1 MVRAFRVVRCG
12 DQGVEQMKK
21 SLLIGIANCTLILA
35 TLLTAGCKS
44 RAVQPIVSTPAEQ
57 PIPTFTKILPT
68 ITPETLNTD
77 KTLGYYTG
85 KQESYDA
92 VLAHAPYL
100 KIISVDVFSVQMDGS
115 LVGGDDFDIA
125 AFNRNHDI
133 QTFACVTNYNN
144 EPDVNDF
151 DPALAQAA
159 LVNHPQKVI
168 AGIIDLLHTNDF
180 TGVNIDF
187 ESLAFSE
194 DIEEDRAAF
203 TAFIYD
209 LAGQLHTEGYRLI
222 ISVPGKTDDDPE
234 NTWSYPFDL
243 AALGQDADYLQL
255 MTYDQHGP
263 WGEPGPVAGADW
275 VEDCLVYTTS
285 LVDPAKLLIGL
296 PSYGYNWNL
305 SASDPQNKTYSAES
319 FYWIDIPVLLEKPGA
334 ELHWDENSQSP
345 WLAYKQ
351 EGHEHVAWFENPD
364 SIRIKTALVSK
375 YHLAGLSMWS
385 LGQEDESFWQ
395 AVVDGLD
402 L

>member
-1 MVRAFRVVRCG
+1 
-12 DQGVEQMKK
+12 MKK
-21 SLLIGIANCTLILA
+21 SLLIGIAGCTLILA
-35 TLLTAGCKS
+35 ALLTAGCES
-44 RAVQPIVSTPAEQ
+44 RAVQPAAPTPVEKS
-57 PIPTFTKILPT
+57 IPTVTKAQPT
-68 ITPETLNTD
+68 VTPEVFNTVL
-77 KTLGYYTG
+77 TLGYYTG
-85 KQESYDA
+85 RQESYDA
-92 VLAHAPYL
+92 LLTHAPYL

-115 LVGGDDFDIA
+115 LVGSDDLNAA
-125 AFNRNHDI
+125 AFNRDHGI

-151 DPALAQAA
+151 DPQLAQAA
-159 LVNHPQKVI
+159 LVTHPETVI
-168 AGIIDLLHTNDF
+168 AEVMDLMHTGDYA
-180 TGVNIDF
+180 GVNIDF
-187 ESLAFSE
+187 ESLSFSE
-194 DIEEDRAAF
+194 SIEEDRAAF
-203 TAFIYD
+203 TAFIHD

-222 ISVPGKTDDDPE
+222 ISVPGKTDNDPE

-275 VEDCLVYTTS
+275 VEDCLAYTTS

-296 PSYGYNWNL
+296 PAYGYDWDL
-305 SASDPQNKTYSAES
+305 SASEPQNETYSAES
-319 FYWIDIPVLLEKPGA
+319 FYWIDVPGLLQNPGA
-334 ELHWDENSQSP
+334 ELHWDDASQSP
-345 WLAYKQ
+345 WLTFEQ

-385 LGQEDESFWQ
+385 LGQEDVSFWQ
-395 AVVDGLD
+395 AVVEGLD